1 VARSDAGPRAL
12 VATATVIAATVIA
25 DLLYE
30 DVFVSPLFARC
41 PLHPH
46 PAQHRQVEPKPFS
59 QDR

>member
-46 PAQHRQVEPKPFS
+46 PPQHRQVEP
-59 QDR
+59 